1 MAFVLPP
8 AAGCSPGWPCP
19 SRGPHGVPA
28 EAQGALP
35 AGSGGGPAGGQAPAR
50 AAAPGSAAGGTAGG
64 TAGMGARAAL
74 VPLGNEVW
82 GCSETGPGAGRE
94 GGTWSGTRPAVR
106 ERPPLGPPEVC
117 LAALRS
123 ALLAARPGVMELCW
137 AFRDSAAP
145 LFQML
150 WGRLD
155 IQANGTIR
163 LRDEEL
169 ASLRP
174 ARRFLQILEEE
185 VPKTPAEIE
194 QHLRYYSLTDTPL
207 PPTEFDRLLF
217 TSVYSAYQVRSVQ
230 GLDKNPWI
238 GFFSQLV
245 DEIFRDLCKGLC
257 PANSTLLQA
266 SWPWKDKPSHLAS
279 LKHFYRSNLARTK
292 RDT

>member
-1 MAFVLPP
+1 IGRWHHA
-8 AAGCSPGWPCP
+8 
-19 SRGPHGVPA
+19 RG
-28 EAQGALP
+28 LL
-35 AGSGGGPAGGQAPAR
+35 STGGP
-50 AAAPGSAAGGTAGG
+50 
-64 TAGMGARAAL
+64 
-74 VPLGNEVW
+74 
-82 GCSETGPGAGRE
+82 GP
-94 GGTWSGTRPAVR
+94 
-106 ERPPLGPPEVC
+106 
-117 LAALRS
+117 
-123 ALLAARPGVMELCW
+123 
-137 AFRDSAAP
+137 SAAP

-230 GLDKNPWI
+230 GLDKTPWI

-257 PANSTLLQA
+257 PDETVKSISPFSDFLL
-266 SWPWKDKPSHLAS
+266 SGLC
-279 LKHFYRSNLARTK
+279 
-292 RDT
+292 